1 MSADGSTASSRE
13 AQVVK
18 SAVRTLEI
26 LEYFDEVRQ
35 PLNVVGIAAALGY
48 PQSSAAALLRSLTA
62 MGYLHFDRKK
72 RTYMPTDRV
81 PFLGSWVNPPLFEDG
96 ALPRLVGA
104 IGQRTA
110 QMVVLAA
117 RNRDMAQYIHVR
129 NAPGEVPHHI
139 KIGQMRALAT
149 SGVGQILLSAMDEKE
164 VRRLYH
170 RMNAYAAAP
179 AEKTDIAELLK
190 QLSIVRQR
198 GYTFSRN
205 RVVEGFGVIAVPV
218 PSTGSSNPPL
228 ALGVCG
234 LCDVLE
240 AREAEI
246 LETVRDELK
255 THLKAAGSGRNEM
268 ARVPQLRES
277 SLSSD
282 QSSVAA

>member
-1 MSADGSTASSRE
+1 MSADGNPTSLHE

-96 ALPRLVGA
+96 ALPRLVSA
-104 IGQRTA
+104 IGRRTA

-149 SGVGQILLSAMDEKE
+149 SGVGQILLSTMDDKE
-164 VRRLYH
+164 IRRLYH
-170 RMNAYAAAP
+170 RMNAYATAP

-190 QLSIVRQR
+190 QMSGIRLR

-218 PSTGSSNPPL
+218 PSGGSSPPL

-246 LETVRDELK
+246 LELVREELN
-255 THLKAAGSGRNEM
+255 THLKSATSSGNEM
-268 ARVPQLRES
+268 PRRFQRRDPS
-277 SLSSD
+277 SSSK